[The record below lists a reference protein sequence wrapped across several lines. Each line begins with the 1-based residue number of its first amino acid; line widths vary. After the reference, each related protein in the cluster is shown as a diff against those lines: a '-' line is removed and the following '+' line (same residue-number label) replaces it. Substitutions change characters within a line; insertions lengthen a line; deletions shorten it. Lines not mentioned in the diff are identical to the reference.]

1 MSREM
6 LQTPRGATNT
16 RHQEDGFPVKPSSS
30 GTQIG
35 SSTGTGG
42 DSADGS
48 GGYVY
53 SGNNNRS
60 FVSRHRRKI
69 LVGSV
74 VLTLSAVGVLI
85 ALLVKKP
92 WDHNG
97 TSGSGSSSSF
107 FGGHRGGAH
116 GGGGDGNGNSA
127 GGNKNGPPPKFDD
140 KSMVQISS
148 AVQCN
153 PHTPPLDQPF
163 EYGKQPI
170 RGVNLGGWLVLEPF
184 ITPSMFEPYISQNVT
199 DEYTLTKLLGKEKS
213 REYLQK
219 HYSTWVTEDTFKRI
233 RDLGLNHV
241 RIPVGFWALGGL
253 TEDEPYV
260 SDLSLDYL
268 LQGLKWAAQYGL
280 RAMVEIHGAPGSQN
294 GWNHSGRSGQIRW
307 MNGTPE
313 GEINGKRTIEYIK
326 QLTRLLQGPGMEHV
340 APMFG
345 LLNEPAIFMLERPPI
360 DKWYK
365 DAFKEF
371 RNITGAGKGPW
382 GILHDGFLGL
392 TEWEGFMPKSDRLAL
407 GKTRLFHFVLPRHVF
422 HYSHQQQQL
431 TCFLFFFF
439 FFFHTKRC
447 AQLSDL

>member
-6 LQTPRGATNT
+6 LQTPRGGSTP
-16 RHQEDGFPVKPSSS
+16 HDQDDGFYVKPFHSSSSS

-35 SSTGTGG
+35 SSAGG
-42 DSADGS
+42 GAAGSDGN

-53 SGNNNRS
+53 TGNNSGS
-60 FVSRHRRKI
+60 FVGRHRKKI

-74 VLTLSAVGVLI
+74 ILTLSAVSILI

-92 WDHNG
+92 WDH
-97 TSGSGSSSSF
+97 SGANGSSSF
-107 FGGHRGGAH
+107 LGDRRGENGT
-116 GGGGDGNGNSA
+116 GGDNRGNEGA
-127 GGNKNGPPPKFDD
+127 NKNGSPPRFDEQAA
-140 KSMVQISS
+140 VQIST

-153 PHTPPLDQPF
+153 AYTPPLDQPF

-184 ITPSMFEPYISQNVT
+184 ITPSMFEPYISQNVI

-241 RIPVGFWALGGL
+241 RIPVGYWALGGL

-260 SDLSLDYL
+260 PDLSLDYL

-294 GWNHSGRSGQIRW
+294 GWNHSGRAGKIRW

-313 GEINGKRTIEYIK
+313 GEANGKRTIEYVK
-326 QLTRLLQGPGMEHV
+326 QLTRLIQGPGMEHV
-340 APMFG
+340 SPMFG
-345 LLNEPAIFMLERPPI
+345 LLNEPAIFLLERPPI

-365 DAFKEF
+365 DVFREF
-371 RNITGAGKGPW
+371 RNITGVGKGPW
-382 GILHDGFLGL
+382 GVLHDGFLGL

-407 GKTRLFHFVLPRHVF
+407 GTLVL
-422 HYSHQQQQL
+422 S
-431 TCFLFFFF
+431 FLSYTFSFFLKAYVL
-439 FFFHTKRC
+439 HSSLLG
-447 AQLSDL
+447 LSETELS